1 MKILRG
7 RTAFVTGAASGIGR
21 AIAMALAREGV
32 NLVITDRDDAGLALT
47 QQEAERESVSVTGI
61 VCDLTQP
68 DQIADM
74 LDRQFSDAA
83 LHILVNCAGMVFY
96 GQQRA
101 MSDADWRNI
110 IAVNLMAPMQITTR
124 LIATL
129 SRADEAHIVNM
140 ASFLGLVPTRR
151 LSAYQASKYGLVGF
165 TLALR
170 NDYHRKNFGVSV
182 ICPGF
187 VKTPMLAQTG
197 QSEAPPSGPKIP
209 AWLCTTPEHIAEV
222 TIRAIKRDKGL
233 VVITAFAHAMWRL
246 NRFLPGLVDFLNREG
261 WRSRGPILPEHE
273 PERSMQDQPVS
284 SDPLQ
289 AADDP
294 KRQRTRH

>member
-21 AIAMALAREGV
+21 AISTALAREGV
-32 NLVITDRDDAGLALT
+32 NLVISDRDAEGLALT
-47 QQEAERESVSVTGI
+47 QQEAERESVGVTSI
-61 VCDLTQP
+61 ICDLAQP
-68 DQIADM
+68 EEIAEM
-74 LDRQFSDAA
+74 LDRLVSGAP
-83 LHILVNCAGMVFY
+83 LHIVVNCAGLVFY

-101 MSDADWRNI
+101 MNDADWRNI
-110 IAVNLMAPMQITTR
+110 IAVNLMAPMQITTG
-124 LIATL
+124 LIPAL

-151 LSAYQASKYGLVGF
+151 LAAYQASKYGLVGY

-170 NDYHRKNFGVSV
+170 NDYHRENFGVSV

-187 VKTPMLAQTG
+187 VKTPMLQQTDQPEMPIG
-197 QSEAPPSGPKIP
+197 GAKIP
-209 AWLCTTPEHIAEV
+209 AWLCTTPEHIAQV

-261 WRSRGPILPEHE
+261 WRSRGPIIPE
-273 PERSMQDQPVS
+273 DK
-284 SDPLQ
+284 
-289 AADDP
+289 A
-294 KRQRTRH
+294 

>member
-21 AIAMALAREGV
+21 AIAAALAREGV
-32 NLVITDRDDAGLALT
+32 NLVITDRDAAGLALT
-47 QQEAERESVSVTGI
+47 QHGAEREGVAVTSI
-61 VCDLTQP
+61 ICDLTQP
-68 DQIADM
+68 ERIAEM
-74 LDRQFSDAA
+74 LDRLSSDAP
-83 LHILVNCAGMVFY
+83 LHILVNCAGLTFY

-101 MSDADWRNI
+101 KSDADWRNI
-110 IAVNLMAPMQITTR
+110 MAVNLMAPMQITTK
-124 LIATL
+124 LIPKL

-151 LSAYQASKYGLVGF
+151 LAAYQASKYGLVGF

-170 NDYHRKNFGVSV
+170 SDYHRKIFGVSV

-187 VKTPMLAQTG
+187 VKTPMLQQTG
-197 QSEAPPSGPKIP
+197 QSEIRPRGPRIP
-209 AWLCTTPEHIAEV
+209 AWLCTTPEHIADV

-233 VVITAFAHAMWRL
+233 VIITAFAHAMWRL

-261 WRSRGPILPEHE
+261 WRSRGPIIPEDE
-273 PERSMQDQPVS
+273 
-284 SDPLQ
+284 
-289 AADDP
+289 
-294 KRQRTRH
+294 T

>member
-21 AIAMALAREGV
+21 AIATALAREGV
-32 NLVITDRDDAGLALT
+32 NLVITDRDAEGLALT
-47 QQEAERESVSVTGI
+47 RQEAEHEGVRVRSIT
-61 VCDLTQP
+61 CDLGQSEL
-68 DQIADM
+68 IAEM
-74 LDRQFSDAA
+74 LDRVVLDGP
-83 LHILVNCAGMVFY
+83 LHILVNCAGLAFY
-96 GQQRA
+96 GQQRS

-124 LIATL
+124 LIPAL
-129 SRADEAHIVNM
+129 SHVDEAHIVNM

-151 LSAYQASKYGLVGF
+151 LAAYQASKYGLVGF

-182 ICPGF
+182 VCPGF

-197 QSEAPPSGPKIP
+197 QSETPTWGPKIP
-209 AWLCTTPEHIAEV
+209 AWLCTTPEHIAQV

-261 WRSRGPILPEHE
+261 WRSRGPILPDNDTNRLAQ
-273 PERSMQDQPVS
+273 RSGEAPAG
-284 SDPLQ
+284 PLQ
-289 AADDP
+289 VADEREH
-294 KRQRTRH
+294 K